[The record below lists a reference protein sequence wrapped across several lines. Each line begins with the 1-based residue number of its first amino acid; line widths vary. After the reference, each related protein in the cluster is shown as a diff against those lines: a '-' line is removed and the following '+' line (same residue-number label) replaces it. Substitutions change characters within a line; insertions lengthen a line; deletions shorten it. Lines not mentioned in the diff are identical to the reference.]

1 MAYDK
6 KKEHAS
12 VEHHDHVEHHGHGH
26 TEEHFR
32 EKHLMLD
39 PLPRGQMNQ
48 MVMESMY
55 HTTWKFWALAIILA
69 IVVAVCLFYEWYI
82 LILEGQ
88 GVAGVMRPDYWG
100 IFLVNTVFWIGIS
113 HAGTFISAILRVFRA
128 EFRRPFT
135 RAAELMT
142 TFGLVQAGFSIFMH
156 MGRVWLAYWLFPYPN
171 QRMLWPNFHS
181 PLAWDLLAITTYLLS
196 STMYLFLPLIPDV
209 AMARDRSTGWRKTF
223 YKVLALGFRG
233 TEGEWTHLRNAMN
246 IFAFAIIP
254 VMFSVHTIV
263 SWDFA
268 AATRPGWNST
278 IFGPYFIVGALHSGM
293 GAAVMVLAIIRGTM
307 KHMQYFIRAEH
318 FDGIGKLMLIISMGW
333 AYFFFNDY
341 IVQWYGGD
349 KWTKIMLHY
358 HEAGPLGW
366 MWFAM
371 LICNIAIPWAI
382 LWNPKWRSI
391 PWLVFTVG
399 LFINVGMWFER
410 YIIIPVSVSI
420 NRMPFTWRLYEPGIE
435 VPMGIG
441 TVALFILLYMIAS
454 KLIPLIP
461 VWEVQEG
468 QMAHQFKKYGRETVV
483 AVSELE

>member
-6 KKEHAS
+6 KKEHAP
-12 VEHHDHVEHHGHGH
+12 VKHHDHGGH

-39 PLPRGQMNQ
+39 PLPRGQMNE

-55 HTTWKFWALAIILA
+55 HTTWKFWALAAILA
-69 IVVAVCLFYEWYI
+69 VVVAVCLFYEWYI

-293 GAAVMVLAIIRGTM
+293 GAAVMVLAVIRSTM
-307 KHMQYFIRAEH
+307 KHMHYFIRAEH

-349 KWTKIMLHY
+349 KWTKILLHY

-371 LICNIAIPWAI
+371 LIFNIAIPWAI
-382 LWNPKWRSI
+382 LWNPKWRST

-399 LFINVGMWFER
+399 LFINIGMWFER

-435 VPMGIG
+435 VPMSIG
-441 TVALFILLYMIAS
+441 TLALFILLYMIAS

-468 QMAHQFKKYGRETVV
+468 QMAHQFKKFGRETVV
-483 AVSELE
+483 TVSELE